1 LDVCKDV
8 GLWVVFRPGQSS
20 VQALS
25 SKESTLTGFP
35 TGPYINAE
43 TTGGGMPGWVLAE
56 VDGHLRSNGTSYRAA
71 WTPYIAAISDVIRRN
86 QITEG
91 GPIILVQMENEYS
104 SKPTEGPP
112 FKAEMMQQLKE
123 AFISHGVVV
132 PLTHNDAG
140 MSENYAAGLGSPDIY
155 GFDSYPQ
162 GFNCSAPM
170 EWNDFAKPYHQYHL
184 NTNPKSPL

>member
-1 LDVCKDV
+1 MGGVPS
-8 GLWVVFRPGQSS
+8 WS
-20 VQALS
+20 VLGS
-25 SKESTLTGFP
+25 GEEWILIRFP

-43 TTGGGMPGWVLAE
+43 TTGGGIPGWVLAE
-56 VDGHLRSNGTSYRAA
+56 ADGHLRSNGTSYHAA
-71 WTPYIAAISDVIRRN
+71 WTPYIAAISDVIRHN

-123 AFISHGVVV
+123 AFILHGIVV

-140 MSENYAAGLGSPDIY
+140 MSENYASGLGSPDIY

-170 EWNDFAKPYHQYHL
+170 EWNNFAKPYHQYHL